1 MHDLDDLLAV
11 ADLARST
18 YYYQLKCLGKLDKN
32 AELKAAIADSFTES
46 KACYGYRKVR
56 LDLQAQGWKVSKK
69 LVLKLMKEL
78 GLKSKVRR
86 RKKYSSYQG
95 ATGKTAPNLLERQ
108 FEVAQPD
115 TAYVSDVTEF
125 AVAGCKLYLSPV
137 MDLFDRSILSYTF
150 STSPSTA
157 FTARSLEMALG
168 DRQFNKKL
176 LVHTDQGMH
185 YQHSSWRKLLADHGA
200 VQSMSRKGNCYDN
213 AVMENF
219 FGQLKT
225 EAFYGERFESLD
237 ELAAV
242 IEAHIGWYNLKRRQE
257 RLKGMAPMEY
267 RHYALAA

>member
-11 ADLARST
+11 AGLARST
-18 YYYQLKCLGKLDKN
+18 YYYQLKCLDKP
-32 AELKAAIADSFTES
+32 AKHADLKSAIADSFKES

-95 ATGKTAPNLLERQ
+95 NTGKTAPNLLERQ

-115 TAYVSDVTEF
+115 TVYVSDVTEF

-150 STSPSTA
+150 STSPTTA
-157 FTARSLEMALG
+157 FTASSLEMALG
-168 DRQFNKKL
+168 NRQFDKKL
-176 LVHTDQGMH
+176 LVHTDQGIH
-185 YQHSSWRKLLADHGA
+185 YQHFSWRELLAEHGA
-200 VQSMSRKGNCYDN
+200 VQSMSRKGN
-213 AVMENF
+213 
-219 FGQLKT
+219 
-225 EAFYGERFESLD
+225 SL
-237 ELAAV
+237 LT
-242 IEAHIGWYNLKRRQE
+242 G
-257 RLKGMAPMEY
+257 
-267 RHYALAA
+267 

>member
-11 ADLARST
+11 AGLARST
-18 YYYQLKCLGKLDKN
+18 YYYQLKCLDKPDKH
-32 AELKAAIADSFTES
+32 ADLKAAIADSFKES
-46 KACYGYRKVR
+46 KACYGYRQVR
-56 LDLQAQGWKVSKK
+56 LDLQAQGWTVSKK
-69 LVLKLMKEL
+69 LVRKLMKEL
-78 GLKSKVRR
+78 GMKSKVRR

-95 ATGKTAPNLLERQ
+95 ATGKTAPNLLDRQ
-108 FEVAQPD
+108 FDVPQPD

-150 STSPSTA
+150 STSPTTA

-185 YQHSSWRKLLADHGA
+185 YQHSLWRKLLAEHGA

-225 EAFYGERFESLD
+225 EAFYGERFESVD

-242 IEAHIGWYNLKRRQE
+242 LEAHISWYNMKRRQE